1 MLFPHS
7 RPALARLQA
16 FASALLLAGS
26 VLLIRK
32 APPCITPHSSCLYAQ
47 RLSADTCP
55 PQPLPAAL
63 APSPGRCAE
72 FGVAKCPS
80 LCTLWADLGDLP
92 VPPPHS
98 QIPITTLTVQLLGL
112 GHSSVPLTTLLH
124 EAGTKPSTLPG
135 SLEPAGVNPHWKEEG
150 KYLFCTEHPLK
161 HLRCLN
167 SSCIQH
173 PSR

>member
-16 FASALLLAGS
+16 YASALLLAGS
-26 VLLIRK
+26 VLLIPK
-32 APPCITPHSSCLYAQ
+32 APPYITSHSSCLYAQ

-63 APSPGRCAE
+63 APSPGHCAE

-112 GHSSVPLTTLLH
+112 GHSSVPLTTLCSVRQ
-124 EAGTKPSTLPG
+124 EPSPVHCQVPWNQRVSIPIGRKKESAYSALNTL
-135 SLEPAGVNPHWKEEG
+135 
-150 KYLFCTEHPLK
+150 
-161 HLRCLN
+161 
-167 SSCIQH
+167 
-173 PSR
+173 